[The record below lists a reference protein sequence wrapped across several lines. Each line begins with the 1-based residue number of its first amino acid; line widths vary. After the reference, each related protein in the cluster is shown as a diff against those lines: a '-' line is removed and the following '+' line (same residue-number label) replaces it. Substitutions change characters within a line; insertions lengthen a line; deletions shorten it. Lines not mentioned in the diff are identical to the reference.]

1 MKKNLLEDLI
11 KRISKLPGLGPRSAR
26 RIIFYLLKDKNEFL
40 QPLIN
45 ELILVQEN
53 VTNCEICGNLD
64 LEKNCSICRDNKRNN
79 NLICVVENIPD
90 LWAIERSGMYNGKYH
105 ILGGVLSAI
114 DGINP
119 SELNISSLENRV
131 NISSQVEV
139 ILAISATLDGQTTAH
154 YLSKLLNKNGN
165 KITRLA
171 HGVPIGGELDYL
183 DDGTITQALKGRTL
197 FE

>member
-1 MKKNLLEDLI
+1 MKKNLLENLV

-26 RIIFYLLKDKNEFL
+26 RIIFHLLKDKNEYL

-45 ELILVQEN
+45 ELILVQEKA
-53 VTNCEICGNLD
+53 TNCEICGNLD
-64 LEKNCSICRDNKRNN
+64 FEKQCSICRDNNRNN
-79 NLICVVENIPD
+79 NLICVVENISD
-90 LWAIERSGMYNGKYH
+90 LWALERSGMYNGKYH

-119 SELNISSLENRV
+119 SQLNISSLENRV
-131 NISSQVEV
+131 NASNKIEV

-171 HGVPIGGELDYL
+171 YGVPIGGELDYL